1 MKTLA
6 ALLLPLALHAAETAT
21 AVVVPIALKDAAN
34 AAALAHFD
42 PEGGAATFTALLST
56 PPATN
61 VTHVWC
67 SAVFTVTNRAKLNLL
82 TNTAPFAGN
91 VILLDYSIHDP
102 AAPFAWLTTNG
113 LAPYSPPLN

>member
-6 ALLLPLALHAAETAT
+6 GLLLSFALKAADTAT

-34 AAALAHFD
+34 AVALANFD
-42 PEGGAATFTALLST
+42 PEGGATTFTALLST

-67 SAVFTVTNRAKLNLL
+67 SAVFTPTNRAKLNVL

-91 VILLDYSIHDP
+91 VILLDYSIRDP
-102 AAPFAWLTTNG
+102 AAPYAWLATNG
-113 LAPYSPPLN
+113 LAPYSTPSN